1 MTRARRRP
9 HRHNAAAERQSGR
22 QSADPTPLD
31 VAARLLARSGLT
43 EAALQDRL
51 VAKGYQRETAARTV
65 ARCREL
71 GYVSDERLALDRAR
85 TLRARGAGSLKIA
98 ADLAARGLSDDLVAT
113 AVESSRAGEPE
124 EAWARRALAGA
135 GQPRGGRAW
144 RLLAGRGFPEEV
156 LCDVLGEP
164 TFSRG

>member
-1 MTRARRRP
+1 LTRARRSR
-9 HRHNAAAERQSGR
+9 HRDSSTARRRNG
-22 QSADPTPLD
+22 DPTPLD

-51 VAKGYQRETAARTV
+51 VARGYQPETAARTV

-98 ADLAARGLSDDLVAT
+98 ADLAARGLSDNLVAT
-113 AVESSRAGEPE
+113 AVESSRAGESE
-124 EAWARRALAGA
+124 EAWARRALASA
-135 GQPRGGRAW
+135 GQLIGGRAW

-156 LCDVLGEP
+156 LCDVLGDP
-164 TFSRG
+164 TFSGG